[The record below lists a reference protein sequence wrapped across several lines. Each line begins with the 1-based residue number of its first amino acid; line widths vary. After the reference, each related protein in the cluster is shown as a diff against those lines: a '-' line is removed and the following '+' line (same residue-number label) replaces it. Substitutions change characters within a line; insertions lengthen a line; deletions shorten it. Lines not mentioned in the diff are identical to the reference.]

1 MQSIAEKFFFGTL
14 INNCFSTNWKKPPK
28 KSFSEHFEKILRI
41 RLRSSSFSTVFIM
54 KQMTKCFKRNM
65 YLYYSQT
72 VLANHLYKTT
82 TRLRQPTLSP
92 PKQIPIQSFLC
103 KTTACPTQPASAF
116 FCLPNEKKT
125 YLKQSHQ
132 NFTLR
137 RNEKQI

>member
-1 MQSIAEKFFFGTL
+1 
-14 INNCFSTNWKKPPK
+14 
-28 KSFSEHFEKILRI
+28 
-41 RLRSSSFSTVFIM
+41 M
-54 KQMTKCFKRNM
+54 KQMTKFFKRNM